1 MIERLTLVIGNK
13 NYSSWSMR
21 AWLLLRWLGRE
32 FEEVRIPLYGPDS
45 RAAVLAWSPS
55 GLLPALV
62 DGELTV
68 WDSLAIA
75 IHLGDSDAR
84 VWPAGAAQRAFVR
97 SVCAEMHA
105 GFAAL
110 RSAMP
115 HNGRGRGRRVPET
128 PALRADIDRVAQ
140 IWSEGLERFGGP
152 WLAGEFGIGD
162 IFYAPVAS
170 RFRTYG
176 VGLSGPAGIYC
187 EGLLAHPLVQ
197 RWFDEGRD
205 EEEVIAEAEVG
216 LAEGAPA

>member
-1 MIERLTLVIGNK
+1 MMSRLTLVIGNK

-32 FEEVRIPLYGPDS
+32 FDEVIIPLYGPGS
-45 RAAVLAWSPS
+45 RAAVLKLSPS
-55 GLLPALV
+55 GLLPVLI
-62 DGELTV
+62 DGELAI

-75 IHLGDSDAR
+75 IHLGDGDAR

-97 SVCAEMHA
+97 SACAEMHS
-105 GFAAL
+105 GFGAL

-115 HNGRGRGRRVPET
+115 HNARGRDRHVPET
-128 PALRADIDRVAQ
+128 PALRADVDRVAR
-140 IWSEGLERFGGP
+140 IWNEGQERFGGP

-176 VGLSGPAGIYC
+176 VGLSGPAGTYG
-187 EGLLAHPLVQ
+187 EALLAHPLVQ
-197 RWFDEGRD
+197 RWFDEGRE
-205 EEEVIAEAEVG
+205 EEEVVAEAEVG
-216 LAEGAPA
+216 LAEAASA